1 MSGRYKLKWLCEAF
15 LVSRSGYYDWR
26 QRRRAPGPRAR
37 ENLELRLRIREEFA
51 RSRQTYG
58 SPRLTR
64 VLQGAASRNR
74 VARLMRVERL
84 WARQRSKYRV
94 ATTDSRHRDP
104 IAPNRLLE
112 LVPTRRDQVWVTDA
126 TCVLTGQGWL
136 YVVALLDL
144 YTRRIVGWSMGDN
157 LDAQMAVNALRMA
170 IAQRCPSPA

>member
-104 IAPNRLLE
+104 IAVTTVGGGHAILRALPGPEPFDAHQAGHAIAARRALQHSCQTRAPIRL
-112 LVPTRRDQVWVTDA
+112 PTARK
-126 TCVLTGQGWL
+126 LF
-136 YVVALLDL
+136 
-144 YTRRIVGWSMGDN
+144 S
-157 LDAQMAVNALRMA
+157 DAQ
-170 IAQRCPSPA
+170 S